1 MTRFKRRVFHF
12 LCMEKNMKALS
23 KTAVALAM
31 GAMETQTAQPLSP
44 FMGLNARDR
53 QTAEDYNQACA
64 DLKTR
69 MANLDGLITR
79 YNEAL
84 GRLEGVPEDLKTELE
99 ARAKENKKL
108 QVNFE

>member
-31 GAMETQTAQPLSP
+31 GAIATQSAQPLSP

-64 DLKTR
+64 DLQTR
-69 MANLDGLITR
+69 MANLDKLITR
-79 YNEAL
+79 YNDAL
-84 GRLEGVPEDLKTELE
+84 QRLEGVPEDLQEELQTD
-99 ARAKENKKL
+99 L
-108 QVNFE
+108 